1 MLNFPQ
7 TLSDESKRMLEM
19 CFDWCVSVLQGK
31 RRQCFSGPVHE
42 DTVMMSDS
50 QGLGT
55 EHFTLVTVLSLK
67 ARWWSIIG
75 LVLLAVLPPVL
86 CSFCDLKQI
95 LQNSICWVV

>member
-1 MLNFPQ
+1 
-7 TLSDESKRMLEM
+7 M
-19 CFDWCVSVLQGK
+19 CFDWCVSLLQGK
-31 RRQCFSGPVHE
+31 RCQCFSGHVHE

-67 ARWWSIIG
+67 AHWWIIIG

-86 CSFCDLKQI
+86 CSFCDLKQT
-95 LQNSICWVV
+95 LQNSLCWWYN